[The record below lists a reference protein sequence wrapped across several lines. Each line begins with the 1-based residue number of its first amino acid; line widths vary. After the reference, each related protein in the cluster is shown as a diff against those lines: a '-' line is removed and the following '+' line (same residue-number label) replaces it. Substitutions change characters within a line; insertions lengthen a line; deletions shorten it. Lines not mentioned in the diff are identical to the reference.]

1 MAEGRVMKSFL
12 LLISLLLLSFASQ
25 VPADELYYWV
35 DETGKIHIVDEVRRI
50 PKAHR
55 DRVKTY
61 RSPSRSTRTTALE
74 ETAPRVSETP
84 QEAASI
90 ETSKPA
96 PAEPSKTIEALQQR
110 ERELTEE
117 RTRLKGLET
126 RFRTKSSRSVIYQ
139 KRIEQL
145 DEEAE
150 AIQKEL
156 DAIRPKEP

>member
-1 MAEGRVMKSFL
+1 MKSVL
-12 LLISLLLLSFASQ
+12 VLIGLLLLSFASQ

-50 PKAHR
+50 PKVHR
-55 DRVKTY
+55 NRVKTY
-61 RSPSRSTRTTALE
+61 RSPSRPTRATAPE

-90 ETSKPA
+90 ETSKPP
-96 PAEPSKTIEALQQR
+96 PAEQSKSIEALEQR

-117 RTRLKGLET
+117 RARLRGMET
-126 RFRTKSSRSVIYQ
+126 RFRTKSSRSVIYH